1 METVIPERLKIG
13 TRGSLLALAQTDL
26 LIDAI
31 RRAYP
36 GVCCEKVI
44 IKTAGDRILDRPL
57 AAFGGKGVFV
67 TEFEDAIRQGRID
80 CAVHSAKDMPLTLAD
95 GLSVVCTLPRE
106 DVRDVLIMRRGIKL
120 AADGEAVIGTGSLRR
135 RAQLAALYPNL
146 TFAPLRGNVPTRLE
160 KLRDGAFDG
169 IVLAAAGLK
178 RLGLDVS
185 ETFTLRYLDEEDVI
199 PAGGQA
205 VIAVEGRRGEGERFF
220 ERLTDVR
227 AAMELEA
234 ERAVLKRLNAGCHAA
249 VGVRAKVCA
258 PEGAPVTA
266 ESAFVI
272 RAMTESGGA
281 IYRQECR
288 GGAGERLALAEQ
300 TAERLMAGANQCEK
314 SRACA
319 KQLRNGD

>member
-1 METVIPERLKIG
+1 MKIDIPERLKIG

-26 LIDAI
+26 LVEAVH
-31 RRAYP
+31 RVYP

-80 CAVHSAKDMPLTLAD
+80 CAVHSAKDMPLELAD
-95 GLSVVCTLPRE
+95 GLSVVCVLPRA
-106 DVRDVLIMRRGIKL
+106 DVRDVLVVRRGTKIAEKW
-120 AADGEAVIGTGSLRR
+120 DAVIGTGSLRR
-135 RAQLAALYPNL
+135 RAQLAALYPNM
-146 TFAPLRGNVPTRLE
+146 TFAPLRGNVSTRLD

-178 RLGLDVS
+178 RLGLEAQED
-185 ETFTLRYLDEEDVI
+185 FAFCYLDEEAVI

-205 VIAVEGRRGEGERFF
+205 VIAVEGKCGGLERFF
-220 ERLTDVR
+220 ESQTDVR

-234 ERAVLKRLNAGCHAA
+234 ERLVLKRLNAGCHAA
-249 VGVRAKVCA
+249 VGVRAKICEPA
-258 PEGAPVTA
+258 GEPVTA
-266 ESAFVI
+266 ESALVI
-272 RAMTESGGA
+272 RAMQERDGV

-288 GGAGERLALAEQ
+288 GKAGERLALAAW
-300 TAERLMAGANQCEK
+300 TAERLAAGAE
-314 SRACA
+314 
-319 KQLRNGD
+319 